1 MDREGIAPSTSALR
15 TRHYTPKPSA
25 PNLYNITPLLFIFL
39 THNSHKIPQNHM
51 TVDSV
56 IVDSHVVL
64 PNGIIDKNIVIDD
77 GRVVDL
83 TSDIPACDNKI
94 NANGLISIPGP
105 IDTHVHYGV
114 YSPID
119 RSAIAESHA
128 AAIGGITTM
137 MRMLRLGGS
146 YKNNLSDQLGASA
159 NSHYVDYA
167 IHASIFNN
175 EQINEM
181 RYCTQNGITSFK
193 LYMNLGSDVGHV
205 YMDMAPNSTKLF
217 DTHVDVTNE
226 IVKNTVKK
234 AAELHCPVLVHAED
248 YESCACGI
256 KTAKEKNQDG
266 LRAWSESRSPAFE
279 AKSIAVVSEY
289 AREFG
294 CTIYFVHI
302 GSAVALEQ
310 IRKEK
315 QKGTKIFVESCPHY
329 LTLSYEKQRG
339 YIAKVMPPIRSES
352 DVSAVWNAIA
362 SNEINSI
369 GTDHV
374 ANQLKLKL
382 NGDDVW
388 DALAGFPGIGTI
400 LPILLSEG
408 VNRNRISLERLV
420 HLTSYNAANIFG
432 MYPQKGSLEPGFD
445 ADVTI
450 IDLKLEKKVD
460 NKLFGG
466 FSDYLVYDGWNLR
479 GWPVKTMVRGQI
491 VADNFEIIGK
501 KGYGKLVRR
510 SATIV

>member
-1 MDREGIAPSTSALR
+1 
-15 TRHYTPKPSA
+15 
-25 PNLYNITPLLFIFL
+25 
-39 THNSHKIPQNHM
+39 M

-56 IVDSHVVL
+56 IVDSHIVL
-64 PNGIIDKNIVIDD
+64 PSGIVDKNIVIDE
-77 GRVVDL
+77 GKILEL
-83 TSDIPACDNKI
+83 TNDIPACDNKI
-94 NANGLISIPGP
+94 NASGLISIPGP

-119 RSAIAESHA
+119 QAAITESHA

-146 YKNNLSDQLGASA
+146 YQKDLTEQLDAST
-159 NSHYVDYA
+159 NSHYIDYA

-175 EQINEM
+175 DQINEM
-181 RYCTQNGITSFK
+181 EYCTQKGITSFK

-205 YMDMAPNSTKLF
+205 YMDMAPNSTRLF
-217 DTHVDVTNE
+217 DAHVDVTNK
-226 IVKNTVKK
+226 IVKNTVKR
-234 AAELHCPVLVHAED
+234 AAELQCPVLVHAED

-256 KTAKEKNQDG
+256 KTAREKNQDG
-266 LRAWSESRSPAFE
+266 LDAWSKSRSPEFE
-279 AKSIAVVSEY
+279 AKAISTVSEY

-310 IRKEK
+310 IKKEK
-315 QKGTKIFVESCPHY
+315 QKGTRIFVESCPHY
-329 LTLSYEKQRG
+329 MTLSYEKQQG
-339 YIAKVMPPIRSES
+339 YLAKVMPPIRSES
-352 DVSAVWNAIA
+352 DVAAVWKAIA

-382 NGDDVW
+382 GGGKSNNDDNVW
-388 DALAGFPGIGTI
+388 SALAGFPGIGTV
-400 LPILLSEG
+400 LPILLSQG
-408 VNRNRISLERLV
+408 VNRGKISLEHLV

-432 MYPQKGSLEPGFD
+432 MYPQKGSLEKGFD

-450 IDLKLEKKVD
+450 IDLKLEKKAD

-466 FSDYLVYDGWNLR
+466 FSDYLVYDGWNLK
-479 GWPVKTMVRGQI
+479 GWPVKTMVRGKM
-491 VADNFEIIGK
+491 VAEDFKVIGK
-501 KGYGKLVRR
+501 KGHGRLVQRH
-510 SATIV
+510 